1 MIWNFMSFSNLYNKA
16 LKTLF
21 EQLKNGLAGLEILF
35 TYICKDFN
43 VLSITELFHLINK
56 WEQTSS
62 TAKHFIFC

>member
-1 MIWNFMSFSNLYNKA
+1 MSFSNLYNKA

-43 VLSITELFHLINK
+43 VLSITEMFHLINK
-56 WEQTSS
+56 
-62 TAKHFIFC
+62 